1 MFKFMIDL
9 YKLNFIKLDLV
20 ARPTLA
26 LPELIS
32 NKFDV
37 YMLNLNSLNNHK
49 VNPTVLVQVQI

>member
-20 ARPTLA
+20 ARPTPA

-37 YMLNLNSLNNHK
+37 SMLNLNSLNNHK